1 MRLLVVTAVSA
12 EADAISAGLG
22 LGHDRVTAVAGG
34 VGPPAA
40 AASTARAL
48 VLAAERGTPYTA
60 VISAG
65 IAGGFAERVD
75 VGATVLATATVAA
88 DLGAET
94 ADGFLSIDELDFGQ
108 STMECDIELL
118 SALRE
123 TFPDAVVGAVL
134 TVSTV
139 TGTAEREVVLR
150 ERHPDAVAEAMEG
163 FGVATAAHEA
173 GVAFVELRTI
183 SNSIGPR
190 NRAAWR
196 IAEALAALQRAGV
209 GLATTF
215 RSELR

>member
-1 MRLLVVTAVSA
+1 MRLLVVTAVAA
-12 EADAISAGLG
+12 EADAICAGLG
-22 LGHDRVTAVAGG
+22 LGRDRVTVVAGG

-48 VLAAERGTPYTA
+48 VLAAERGRPYTA

-65 IAGGFAERVD
+65 IAGGFAGRVD
-75 VGATVLATATVAA
+75 VGATVLAAATVAA

-94 ADGFLSIDELDFGQ
+94 ADGFLSIAELDFGQ
-108 STMECDIELL
+108 STMECDTQLL
-118 SALRE
+118 AAVRE
-123 TFPDAVVGAVL
+123 AIPAAVVGAVL

-139 TGTAEREVVLR
+139 TGTAEREAVLR

-163 FGVATAAHEA
+163 FGVATAAREA
-173 GVAFVELRTI
+173 GVAFVEVRTI

-196 IAEALAALQRAGV
+196 IAEALAALQQAGV
-209 GLATTF
+209 GLAAI
-215 RSELR
+215 